1 MAMTSTNGAGAPSS
15 PSRGF
20 TIHQLVRTRGWVI
33 YRADGS
39 VLCRTL
45 HRRDAVAVVD
55 ELGADGR
62 AALAEHQA
70 AVQRAAR
77 ERLARAARYAAAAA
91 SFDLRR
97 IGVLS

>member
-1 MAMTSTNGAGAPSS
+1 MAMTTNTGAGAPSS
-15 PSRGF
+15 PSAGYS
-20 TIHQLVRTRGWVI
+20 IHQLVRTRGWAV

-45 HRRDAVAVVD
+45 HRRDAVAVVE
-55 ELGADGR
+55 ELGGDGA
-62 AALAEHQA
+62 AALIEHRA
-70 AVQRAAR
+70 GLQRMAAAR
-77 ERLARAARYAAAAA
+77 LALAARYAAASA